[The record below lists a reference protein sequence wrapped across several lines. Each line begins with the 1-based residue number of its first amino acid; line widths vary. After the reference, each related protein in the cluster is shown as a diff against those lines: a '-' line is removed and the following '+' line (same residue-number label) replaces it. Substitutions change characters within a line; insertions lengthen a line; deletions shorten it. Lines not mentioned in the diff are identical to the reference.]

1 MPKYFVAL
9 NRPEVDAATP
19 EEAMT
24 KCLSEPVGP
33 NDTFYVKE
41 VVPAESSTFYV
52 AGAVAT
58 LGGGFLNPD
67 ATATCTTMRKE

>member
-9 NRPEVDAATP
+9 NRPEVDAADP
-19 EEAMT
+19 EEAMA

-41 VVPAESSTFYV
+41 VAAGGVYV
-52 AGAVAT
+52 LCRRVEWRH
-58 LGGGFLNPD
+58 LGEVF
-67 ATATCTTMRKE
+67 